1 MAGFQ
6 PRSDSASG
14 AVEITGWR
22 PGLRKIALNEAMRQ
36 KAGLSLREAKDRVAD
51 VLERRPV
58 RLTPAADVSAEDLLR
73 AVQAA
78 GAEARRM

>member
-1 MAGFQ
+1 
-6 PRSDSASG
+6 
-14 AVEITGWR
+14 
-22 PGLRKIALNEAMRQ
+22 MRQ